1 MNAGPAQH
9 TQDPNVATSV
19 EALFKSVDAWQTGHF
34 LLSSGLHSDQYM
46 QCQRILQ
53 YPVHG
58 MHLARALATKMLA
71 AGIKPKA
78 VVGPALGAVHLEVF
92 MALAFNEILNS
103 SAPTTTKATTSEH
116 HNSQDQVRAIFAER
130 AENGKDFV
138 IRRGI
143 ELAQGEEVIV
153 VEDVTTTG
161 GSAKRVVDLLTA
173 MGAKTLAVGTI
184 IDRSGGLAKFDQ
196 PFFALEQLN
205 LKTYEAD
212 ACPMCQAG
220 SQPIKP
226 GSSKK

>member
-1 MNAGPAQH
+1 MNAGPTQH
-9 TQDPNVATSV
+9 IQDPNKTTSV

-58 MHLARALATKMLA
+58 MHLARALATKMLI

-92 MALAFNEILNS
+92 MALAFNEILS
-103 SAPTTTKATTSEH
+103 SGETTAKATTAEH
-116 HNSQDQVRAIFAER
+116 HNSENQVRAIFAER
-130 AENGKDFV
+130 AENGNDFV

-143 ELAQGEEVIV
+143 ELAPGEEVIV

-220 SQPIKP
+220 GQPIKP

>member
-9 TQDPNVATSV
+9 IQNADAATSV

-53 YPVHG
+53 YPLHG
-58 MHLARALATKMLA
+58 MHLARALATKMLT

-78 VVGPALGAVHLEVF
+78 VIGPALGAVHLEVF
-92 MALAFNEILNS
+92 VALAFNEILNS
-103 SAPTTTKATTSEH
+103 GKSSTTSEE

-184 IDRSGGLAKFDQ
+184 IDRSGGTAKFDQ

-220 SQPIKP
+220 SKPIKP

>member
-1 MNAGPAQH
+1 MNAGPAQN
-9 TQDPNVATSV
+9 TQDANLATSV
-19 EALFKSVDAWQTGHF
+19 EALFKSVHAWQTGHF

-103 SAPTTTKATTSEH
+103 GETATATNSEPH
-116 HNSQDQVRAIFAER
+116 SSKDQVRAIFAER

-143 ELAQGEEVIV
+143 ELAQDEEVVV

-161 GSAKRVVDLLTA
+161 GSAKRVVELLTA

-205 LKTYEAD
+205 LKTYEAEV
-212 ACPMCQAG
+212 CPMCQAG
-220 SQPIKP
+220 SQPVKP

>member
-1 MNAGPAQH
+1 MNAGPAQSSDTAH
-9 TQDPNVATSV
+9 LATSV

-78 VVGPALGAVHLEVF
+78 VIGPALGAVHLEVF
-92 MALAFNEILNS
+92 MALAFNEIL
-103 SAPTTTKATTSEH
+103 SANESATTKEH
-116 HNSQDQVRAIFAER
+116 HDSADQVRAIFAER

-143 ELAQGEEVIV
+143 ELAPGEEVIV

-184 IDRSGGLAKFDQ
+184 IDRSGGVAKFDQ
-196 PFFALEQLN
+196 PFFSLEELN

-220 SQPIKP
+220 GQPIKP

>member
-1 MNAGPAQH
+1 MNAGQAH
-9 TQDPNVATSV
+9 HISDANVATSV

-92 MALAFNEILNS
+92 MALAFNEILNAGES
-103 SAPTTTKATTSEH
+103 PITAEH
-116 HNSQDQVRAIFAER
+116 HNSEHQVRAIFAER
-130 AENGKDFV
+130 AENGQDFV

-161 GSAKRVVDLLTA
+161 GSAKRVVDLLTQ

-184 IDRSGGLAKFDQ
+184 IDRSGGKAKFDQ
-196 PFFALEQLN
+196 PFFSLEELN
-205 LKTYEAD
+205 LKTYEAS

>member
-103 SAPTTTKATTSEH
+103 SETTATTSEH

-184 IDRSGGLAKFDQ
+184 IDRSGGLAQFDQ